1 MPFLYCMELFYITFH
16 EISVQVGLLKRKR
29 MNFDENL
36 FPINHKY
43 SIRAAHHSCA
53 AVATIY
59 FTMYSCTKC
68 LSEMYY
74 CTYGWGKSQTLK
86 LLAFHEYLSSLCFFF
101 LLAYKASLVLYAKRR
116 KKTKNDSIQEKQTV
130 TTSEGSVTFSIHVQ
144 IQASFPHTI

>member
-59 FTMYSCTKC
+59 FTMYSCRSRSTKC

-86 LLAFHEYLSSLCFFF
+86 LLAFHEYCRLCVSSFFQRI
-101 LLAYKASLVLYAKRR
+101 KRASFYTLKERR
-116 KKTKNDSIQEKQTV
+116 KPKTTVSKKSKQLQRRR
-130 TTSEGSVTFSIHVQ
+130 GR
-144 IQASFPHTI
+144 